1 MTTLQPPFGK
11 YLRAVIL
18 ESGLVEATQA
28 ENPDAGRFEGA
39 SPDQIAALEGALNR
53 PLPRAYREFLAELGQ
68 SAGGFFPHGTIYQ
81 AESILNE
88 QPRARAAYPAL
99 PADAFVYAIHLGGA
113 FDYFLLSE
121 TDDPAVYHVEASSD
135 SERTARRVGSLS
147 DTLVSQVW
155 QRLESLGTKRNSEPK
170 KD

>member
-28 ENPDAGRFEGA
+28 DNPDAGRFEGA
-39 SPDQIAALEGALNR
+39 SPEQIAALEGALTR
-53 PLPRAYREFLAELGQ
+53 PLPRAYHEFLAELGQ

-99 PADAFVYAIHLGGA
+99 PADAFVFAMHPGGA
-113 FDYFLLSE
+113 FEYFLLSE
-121 TDDPAVYHVEASSD
+121 TDDPTVYHVEASSET
-135 SERTARRVGSLS
+135 ERTPQRVSSLS
-147 DTLVSQVW
+147 DRLVNQVW
-155 QRLESLGTKRNSEPK
+155 QRLESLGTKRGN
-170 KD
+170 